1 MIEPREITASF
12 RLERVLKSSRSAIVF
27 RAVDPA
33 NGKVVAIKLIPPGN
47 PEDLEAC
54 QARFLGAMAAAAGL
68 PAGGLAPILDHG
80 FTPDGSAFM
89 VMDFVAGVRV
99 DSLAGCPPER
109 TLRLVLD
116 AIRGLE
122 ALAARGVGHGNLSPD
137 NLLLVRR
144 DDGEGVAIV
153 GFGTAAFQSESAGA
167 GEPAGRF
174 VPPVR
179 RDPAG
184 AARQPDWRSD
194 LYSLALTTCE
204 LLGAK
209 IAQAE
214 AETPTVALPPT
225 VREHL
230 ADPVVLRAILEQALR
245 RNPDTRPTSLAEFR
259 EAIELAL
266 EGVPGHEALLPE
278 FEAAAAIAA
287 AETLPA
293 PPPAAAEEPDGT
305 PPPAGLTGPVPIARL
320 DEIPGREAAADA
332 LAEPAEALPEA
343 VEVPTPAP
351 TAAPPPAER
360 LPAAR
365 AARPRRSRL
374 GLRLALAAGALV
386 VIAGAVAVLLTGR
399 GAPPPAREAAAP
411 TRAPRR
417 PTPAPQPTAQPGA
430 LVQLQNAEAAI
441 ALGDLAAA
449 RAALDAVTQA
459 DLDSL
464 SSQERD
470 RYASLRATYDSRM
483 IQTLTR
489 QLAGALAGGN
499 LKALAETV
507 RGISR
512 EDEVGFARNDDF
524 LAALEE
530 ARRVLNVQSLM
541 VKAQRQGDWA
551 EALKQSS
558 VLVSLVPRYTPGSE
572 ARERAAAALE
582 RDADAAAAGANYE
595 VALAR
600 LETVRRSWPDR
611 EGIGAHIE
619 RVKADRA
626 TDEQLAAVLAAAGRA
641 EKDKVPEKGL
651 AALAA
656 ASPPPRWQE
665 RVREAHDRLAAQ
677 LKQLDAAP
685 PTIALAPA
693 VKLEYK
699 KNEPGT
705 ITLKIADDHGVK
717 SARLFARLEGSSQ
730 YVELPLRPGPG
741 GDYTAEISPAFHKN
755 STVEFYAVATDY
767 SDHAAALGSA
777 ADPLKLKR
785 KKWSLFGR

>member
-1 MIEPREITASF
+1 MIEPREITESF

-33 NGKVVAIKLIPPGN
+33 TGKVVAIKLIPPGT

-68 PAGGLAPILDHG
+68 PAGGIAPILDHG

-99 DSLAGCPPER
+99 DSLTGCPPDR
-109 TLRLVLD
+109 TLRLMLD
-116 AIRGLE
+116 TVRGLE

-144 DDGEGVAIV
+144 DDGEGVAIL
-153 GFGTAAFQSESAGA
+153 GFGTAAFQAESAGG
-167 GEPAGRF
+167 GEAPGRF
-174 VPPVR
+174 VAPER
-179 RDPAG
+179 RDPAV

-209 IAQAE
+209 VAQGD

-225 VREHL
+225 ARERL

-259 EAIELAL
+259 EGIQLAL
-266 EGVPGHEALLPE
+266 EGVPGHEALVPE
-278 FEAAAAIAA
+278 VEAAAAIVA

-293 PPPAAAEEPDGT
+293 PPLTPVEEPFET
-305 PPPAGLTGPVPIARL
+305 PPLGELAGAVPIAHL
-320 DEIPGREAAADA
+320 EEFPDH
-332 LAEPAEALPEA
+332 EPAPEAGAERPQALPEA

-351 TAAPPPAER
+351 TATPAPAER
-360 LPAAR
+360 PLPAR
-365 AARPRRSRL
+365 APRSRL
-374 GLRLALAAGALV
+374 ALWLALAAGALV
-386 VIAGAVAVLLTGR
+386 VIAGATVVLMKGR
-399 GAPPPAREAAAP
+399 GVPPPTREAAAP

-430 LVQLQNAEAAI
+430 LTQLQNAEAAI
-441 ALGDLAAA
+441 ALGDLASA
-449 RAALDAVTQA
+449 RLALDAITQA
-459 DLDSL
+459 DLEAL
-464 SSQERD
+464 STQERD

-512 EDEVGFARNDDF
+512 EDEAGFARNDDL

-530 ARRVLNVQSLM
+530 ARRVLNLQSLM
-541 VKAQRQGDWA
+541 LKAQKQGDWP
-551 EALKQSS
+551 EVLKQSS
-558 VLVSLVPRYTPGSE
+558 VLVSLVPRYTPAAES
-572 ARERAAAALE
+572 RERAAAALE
-582 RDADAAAAGANYE
+582 RDADSAAAGGNYE

-611 EGIGAHIE
+611 EGVGAHIE

-626 TDEQLAAVLAAAGRA
+626 TDEQLAAVLAAAERA
-641 EKDKVPEKGL
+641 ERDKVPEKGL

-656 ASPPPRWQE
+656 TSPPPRWQE
-665 RVREAHDRLAAQ
+665 RVRETRDRLAAQ

-685 PTIALAPA
+685 PNIALTPGG
-693 VKLEYK
+693 KLEYK

-705 ITLKIADDHGVK
+705 ITLKITDDHGLK
-717 SARLFARLEGSSQ
+717 SAKLFARLEGSGQ
-730 YVELPLRPGPG
+730 YVELPLRPGPA

-755 STVEFYAVATDY
+755 STVEFYAVAADF
-767 SDHAAALGSA
+767 SDHAAELGSA
-777 ADPLKLKR
+777 QDPLKLKR